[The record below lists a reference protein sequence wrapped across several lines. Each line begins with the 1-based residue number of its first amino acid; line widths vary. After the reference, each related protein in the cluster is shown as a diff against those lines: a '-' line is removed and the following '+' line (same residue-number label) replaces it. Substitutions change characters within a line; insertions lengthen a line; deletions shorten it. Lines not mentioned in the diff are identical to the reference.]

1 MTREEKCD
9 KALCPCMSE
18 CPITY
23 ALSFLGGKWK
33 MSIWC
38 ALKKDGPTRYN
49 DLKRKIGGITN
60 TMLSASLK
68 EMEEVG
74 MVVRKQYY
82 EMPVRV
88 EYSLTEKSATLQP
101 AITAIAQWGRELLA
115 EKEQGTV

>member
-1 MTREEKCD
+1 MTKEGSCD

-23 ALSFLGGKWK
+23 VMGILGGKWK

-38 ALKKDGPTRYN
+38 ALRKDGPTRYN
-49 DLKRKIGGITN
+49 DLKRKISGVTN

-68 EMEEVG
+68 EMEEAG
-74 MVVRKQYY
+74 LVVRKQYN

-88 EYSLTEKSATLQP
+88 EYSLTEASEALQP
-101 AITAIAQWGRELLA
+101 AISILADWGRSRLEA
-115 EKEQGTV
+115 SGAV

>member
-1 MTREEKCD
+1 MSKEEKCEQQ
-9 KALCPCMSE
+9 LCPCMSE

-23 ALSFLGGKWK
+23 AMSFLGGKWK
-33 MSIWC
+33 MAIWC

-49 DLKRKIGGITN
+49 DLKRKINGITN

-74 MVVRKQYY
+74 VVVRRQYN

-88 EYSLTEKSATLQP
+88 EYSLTEKSDIIEP
-101 AITAIAQWGRELLA
+101 AIAALGQWGRELLA
-115 EKEQGTV
+115 EKERERA

>member
-1 MTREEKCD
+1 MTKEEKSEQT
-9 KALCPCMSE
+9 LCPCMSE

-23 ALSFLGGKWK
+23 ALSILGGKWK
-33 MSIWC
+33 MAIWC

-74 MVVRKQYY
+74 IVLRRQYN

-88 EYSLTEKSATLQP
+88 EYSLTEKSATLYP
-101 AITAIAQWGRELLA
+101 AITAIAQWGRELLE
-115 EKEQGTV
+115 EKERGK